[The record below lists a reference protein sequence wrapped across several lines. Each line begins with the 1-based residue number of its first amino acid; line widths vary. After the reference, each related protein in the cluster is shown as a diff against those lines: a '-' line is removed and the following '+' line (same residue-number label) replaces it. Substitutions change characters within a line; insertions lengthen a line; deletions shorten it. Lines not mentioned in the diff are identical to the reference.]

1 MKNVNGKELGN
12 YIIHG
17 MLIAQLFALIAIE
30 LVETSEMRKDEFS
43 CKSNATADQ
52 IICSKI

>member
-30 LVETSEMRKDEFS
+30 LFEASEMRKDKFS
-43 CKSNATADQ
+43 CKLNVTSDQ
-52 IICSKI
+52 VVCTRI